1 MQVTVYFNILVT
13 LLLERFNPAYCT
25 CTGHLRARK
34 HPTSTC
40 SNSWSNSLLSH
51 SLASKRIKAATIS
64 TCHFLLVLLKLQY
77 QKMQMLHVTRHTS
90 MGAYSAELLTPIN
103 NGGREALYKQTM
115 NLEDKLLLSYD
126 SNWNVDKIWIQFI
139 NFFTLSE
146 KETPCKI
153 SKVFTII
160 VLFLYTFGEDL
171 DTFRTVILE
180 YHTQTVWSS
189 AAVTIL
195 CSPTY
200 SITSSH

>member
-1 MQVTVYFNILVT
+1 
-13 LLLERFNPAYCT
+13 
-25 CTGHLRARK
+25 
-34 HPTSTC
+34 
-40 SNSWSNSLLSH
+40 
-51 SLASKRIKAATIS
+51 
-64 TCHFLLVLLKLQY
+64 
-77 QKMQMLHVTRHTS
+77 MLHVTRHNS

-115 NLEDKLLLSYD
+115 NLEDKLLLGYD
-126 SNWNVDKIWIQFI
+126 SDWNVNKIWIQFI

-146 KETPCKI
+146 RETPCKN
-153 SKVFTII
+153 SKVVTII

-171 DTFRTVILE
+171 DTFRRVILE

-200 SITSSH
+200 SITSSY